1 MSAHDEIEDS
11 SAPLMEHLTELRSRL
26 IYSVLAFI
34 GGMIISFIVW
44 NPVFNFL
51 TEPLC
56 DALSARGQ
64 TCDLQ
69 FIALEEGFFVA
80 ISISLLG
87 GLVLCVF
94 ERSADAQPDLR
105 KDQITFVAMLSAVV
119 IVSIGIMRFAGPA
132 AAEFTNMF
140 RNEPIEYRL
149 LRATPGWKHIGFILG
164 GVTMVSGIVAIVEH
178 RLSSRAVLT
187 GIVAVLVLIAVFD
200 LPFEDLLLPPNG
212 DV

>member
-1 MSAHDEIEDS
+1 MYLEGCHVSAQSRSNLYLGLICVVV
-11 SAPLMEHLTELRSRL
+11 ALVLIFIWIPLDTKTGIVEQSRGK
-26 IYSVLAFI
+26 FI
-34 GGMIISFIVW
+34 IG
-44 NPVFNFL
+44 
-51 TEPLC
+51 
-56 DALSARGQ
+56 DALAP
-64 TCDLQ
+64 TV
-69 FIALEEGFFVA
+69 AAGFV
-80 ISISLLG
+80 LLG
-87 GLVLCVF
+87 GLVLSVF

-164 GVTMVSGIVAIVEH
+164 GVTMVSGIVAIVEN

>member
-1 MSAHDEIEDS
+1 MYLEECHVSAQSRSNLYLGLICVGV
-11 SAPLMEHLTELRSRL
+11 ALVLIFIWIPLDTKTGIVERSRGK
-26 IYSVLAFI
+26 FI
-34 GGMIISFIVW
+34 IG
-44 NPVFNFL
+44 
-51 TEPLC
+51 
-56 DALSARGQ
+56 DALAP
-64 TCDLQ
+64 TV
-69 FIALEEGFFVA
+69 AAGFV
-80 ISISLLG
+80 LLG

-132 AAEFTNMF
+132 AVEFTNMF

>member
-1 MSAHDEIEDS
+1 MSAQSRSKLYLGLICVVV
-11 SAPLMEHLTELRSRL
+11 ALVLIFIWIPLDTKTGIVEQSRGK
-26 IYSVLAFI
+26 FI
-34 GGMIISFIVW
+34 IG
-44 NPVFNFL
+44 
-51 TEPLC
+51 
-56 DALSARGQ
+56 DALAP
-64 TCDLQ
+64 TV
-69 FIALEEGFFVA
+69 AAGFV
-80 ISISLLG
+80 LLG
-87 GLVLCVF
+87 GLVLSVF